1 MPKIESP
8 GSEAIGVTSSTPV
21 AELPAAMVMR
31 WVEAFNRRD
40 IDGLLA
46 CVSQDVNLH
55 PLALPGFAESYRGHD
70 GVREWLGRVQEGNH
84 QYQVVLDA
92 VREVDEGTVFAS
104 GVLMLAEDE
113 PIGPVCALH
122 RIEHGLIAAAHEYH
136 SDPDTMECIGMIPRP
151 RIGRPQRRQT
161 TAVPRQQPTR
171 PRLSA

>member
-1 MPKIESP
+1 MPKIESS
-8 GSEAIGVTSSTPV
+8 GSEAMGVTLSTPA
-21 AELPAAMVMR
+21 AELSTTMVMR

-40 IDGLLA
+40 IDRLLA
-46 CVSQDVNLH
+46 CVSPDVNLH
-55 PLALPGFAESYRGHD
+55 PLALPGFAASYRGHD